1 ASMNL
6 IAGLELVLTQNTVL
20 ATDSVLLDGLAS
32 GVWLG
37 VPALAW
43 VLLGVAGLLWLLIQH
58 SVFGLRLYAIG
69 EYPQA
74 AKAAGL
80 SL

>member
-1 ASMNL
+1 MLFRSATGGDPWEVPPLLATLASMNL

-20 ATDSVLLDGLAS
+20 ATDSELLDSLAS

-43 VLLGVAGLLWLLIQH
+43 V
-58 SVFGLRLYAIG
+58 SR
-69 EYPQA
+69 
-74 AKAAGL
+74 
-80 SL
+80 